1 MLCQTVAECSL
12 GALVPLF
19 AFVCLCSSVLFNIHF
34 ECKIDDLPSAN
45 DDGDQGD
52 DTIADDNENGQP
64 KAPVKKK
71 RTRKQVSTVTTN
83 KSTLNSR
90 LELIQMPDSLYF
102 KLNSIMGETSSS
114 NKLLLNLLQTKHSD
128 LKLTMDD
135 RFWDGNTYEEVTFS
149 NDDNYD
155 TNDTEYTE
163 LPIKLKTDA
172 RHTLR
177 QQMKGY
183 TISNTPMD
191 DDDE

>member
-1 MLCQTVAECSL
+1 MFCFL
-12 GALVPLF
+12 
-19 AFVCLCSSVLFNIHF
+19 
-34 ECKIDDLPSAN
+34 DDLPSAN
-45 DDGDQGD
+45 DDVDHDNDTTTD
-52 DTIADDNENGQP
+52 DKDGQS
-64 KAPVKKK
+64 KTPVKKK
-71 RTRKQVSTVTTN
+71 RTRKQVCTVTTN
-83 KSTLNSR
+83 ITTLNSK

-114 NKLLLNLLQTKHSD
+114 NKLLLNLLQTKCSD

-135 RFWDGNTYEEVTFS
+135 QFWDNRIHEPIKFVDD
-149 NDDNYD
+149 DDNNFD

-163 LPIKLKTDA
+163 LPIKLETDI

-183 TISNTPMD
+183 SISNTPMD

>member
-1 MLCQTVAECSL
+1 MCTLNT
-12 GALVPLF
+12 
-19 AFVCLCSSVLFNIHF
+19 
-34 ECKIDDLPSAN
+34 DDLPSAN
-45 DDGDQGD
+45 DDAEPEN
-52 DTIADDNENGQP
+52 DTNADVNEDGQP

-71 RTRKQVSTVTTN
+71 RSRKPVSTVTTN
-83 KSTLNSR
+83 KSTVNSR

-114 NKLLLNLLQTKHSD
+114 NKLLLNLLHTKFSD

-135 RFWDGNTYEEVTFS
+135 QFWDSKTYDTVTF
-149 NDDNYD
+149 NADDNYD
-155 TNDTEYTE
+155 TSDTEYTE
-163 LPIKLKTDA
+163 LPIKLKIDT

-191 DDDE
+191 DDEE

>member
-1 MLCQTVAECSL
+1 MSDFNAILTD
-12 GALVPLF
+12 GF
-19 AFVCLCSSVLFNIHF
+19 FCLT
-34 ECKIDDLPSAN
+34 DDLPSNN
-45 DDGDQGD
+45 DDGDQEN
-52 DTIADDNENGQP
+52 DTIAEDNENGQP

-71 RTRKQVSTVTTN
+71 RTRKPVSTVTTN

-114 NKLLLNLLQTKHSD
+114 NKLLLNLLQTKCSD

-135 RFWDGNTYEEVTFS
+135 QFWDAKTYEPITFNS
-149 NDDNYD
+149 DENYD

-163 LPIKLKTDA
+163 LPIKLKTDT

-191 DDDE
+191 DDDEE

>member
-1 MLCQTVAECSL
+1 M
-12 GALVPLF
+12 
-19 AFVCLCSSVLFNIHF
+19 
-34 ECKIDDLPSAN
+34 
-45 DDGDQGD
+45 DQEN
-52 DTIADDNENGQP
+52 DTIFDDRDGLP

-90 LELIQMPDSLYF
+90 LDLIQMPDSLYF
-102 KLNSIMGETSSS
+102 QLNSIMGETSSS
-114 NKLLLNLLQTKHSD
+114 NKLLLNLLQTKFSD

-135 RFWDGNTYEEVTFS
+135 QFWDNRIYEPITFDA
-149 NDDNYD
+149 NNNYD

-163 LPIKLKTDA
+163 LPIKLKTDV

-191 DDDE
+191 DDEE

>member
-1 MLCQTVAECSL
+1 MPWYP
-12 GALVPLF
+12 G

-45 DDGDQGD
+45 DDGDHGD

>member
-1 MLCQTVAECSL
+1 MSDLYAIYDWWIFS
-12 GALVPLF
+12 
-19 AFVCLCSSVLFNIHF
+19 F
-34 ECKIDDLPSAN
+34 EIIETDDLPSTN
-45 DDGDQGD
+45 DDGDQEN
-52 DTIADDNENGQP
+52 DTIAEDNENGQP

-71 RTRKQVSTVTTN
+71 RTRKPVSTVTTN

-114 NKLLLNLLQTKHSD
+114 NKLLLNLLQTKCSD

-135 RFWDGNTYEEVTFS
+135 QFWDAKTYEPITFNS
-149 NDDNYD
+149 DENYD

-163 LPIKLKTDA
+163 LPIKLKTDT

-191 DDDE
+191 DDDEE